1 MTTTDT
7 TLSWRTTDVK
17 DTRPIAAGLT
27 RHDAMQQ
34 GFADIEHQAGQQT
47 GEQDSHQPH
56 GVLPAAKCR
65 WTFSTTD

>member
-1 MTTTDT
+1 
-7 TLSWRTTDVK
+7 
-17 DTRPIAAGLT
+17 
-27 RHDAMQQ
+27 MQQ